1 MFFGKSAG
9 RFQQSTY
16 MIIEGQTATL
26 CIDVVGGSEVVNVGV
41 MTSPVDA
48 ERKIMHCSQNT

>member
-1 MFFGKSAG
+1 MFFGKYAG

-16 MIIEGQTATL
+16 MVIEGQTATL
-26 CIDVVGGSEVVNVGV
+26 CIDVVGGSEVVSVGV

-48 ERKIMHCSQNT
+48 ERKIMHCLQHT